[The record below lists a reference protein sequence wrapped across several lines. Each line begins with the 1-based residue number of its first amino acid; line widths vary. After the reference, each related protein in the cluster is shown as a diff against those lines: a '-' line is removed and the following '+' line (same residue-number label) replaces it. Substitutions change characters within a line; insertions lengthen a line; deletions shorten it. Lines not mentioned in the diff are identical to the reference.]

1 MAPNAGGGGRGEE
14 GEAADGEAGAA
25 QQGQRDVG
33 EEPHVPLG
41 RSHQV
46 GAIRA
51 SRTYDV
57 CSWGLLKKET
67 CIIIFFLVEFC
78 DCKLGGC
85 KQMRTRDSK
94 ADF

>member
-1 MAPNAGGGGRGEE
+1 MAPYAGGGCRGEE

-46 GAIRA
+46 GAIA
-51 SRTYDV
+51 N
-57 CSWGLLKKET
+57 
-67 CIIIFFLVEFC
+67 
-78 DCKLGGC
+78 
-85 KQMRTRDSK
+85 
-94 ADF
+94 

>member
-1 MAPNAGGGGRGEE
+1 MVPPHAGGGGRGEE

-46 GAIRA
+46 GAIA
-51 SRTYDV
+51 N
-57 CSWGLLKKET
+57 
-67 CIIIFFLVEFC
+67 
-78 DCKLGGC
+78 
-85 KQMRTRDSK
+85 
-94 ADF
+94 

>member
-1 MAPNAGGGGRGEE
+1 MPPLAGGGCRGEE

-57 CSWGLLKKET
+57 RPSAMGLLKKEF

-78 DCKLGGC
+78 DCKSGAAS
-85 KQMRTRDSK
+85 R
-94 ADF
+94 

>member
-41 RSHQV
+41 RRHQV
-46 GAIRA
+46 GAIA
-51 SRTYDV
+51 N
-57 CSWGLLKKET
+57 
-67 CIIIFFLVEFC
+67 
-78 DCKLGGC
+78 
-85 KQMRTRDSK
+85 
-94 ADF
+94 

>member
-1 MAPNAGGGGRGEE
+1 MRNKGCFRRHLSMTHNAGGGGRGEE

-46 GAIRA
+46 GAIA
-51 SRTYDV
+51 N
-57 CSWGLLKKET
+57 
-67 CIIIFFLVEFC
+67 
-78 DCKLGGC
+78 
-85 KQMRTRDSK
+85 
-94 ADF
+94 